1 MARFTYTAE
10 KNDGEVYKGSADARD
25 RFELYETIRKEGA
38 HLLRLEESGGGSSFF
53 SMDELNRRFGRIPT
67 QEKILFARNMGSM
80 LQAGLPLSRV
90 LAVIERQTKNL
101 KFKAMIGEISGDVRH
116 GLTLHDALQ
125 KHVQTFSQLMVAMV
139 RAGEEGGD
147 LATALM
153 TTSDQLERSNELK
166 KKIRGAMIY
175 PSIILVAIFVIAAV
189 MMVTV
194 IPTLSKTFEE
204 MHATLPLSTQ
214 FVVGTSN
221 FIITH
226 VFLSAGILM
235 AVIAFFY
242 TLLRLKSTKRARDF
256 MFLNMPLIK
265 ESVREVNA
273 AYTSRT
279 LATLISAGVD
289 VLTALDISSEVV
301 QNTYFREVLKEAQK
315 KVTQGEPLSST
326 FMKHEDLYPAF
337 VGEMMAVGEET
348 GKTGEMLMRLAK
360 YYEEEVDRKMK
371 NMSTIIEP
379 ILMLFIGTGVGF
391 FAVSM
396 ITPIYQISQHVQ

>member
-1 MARFTYTAE
+1 MARFNYTAE
-10 KNDGEVYKGSADARD
+10 KNDGEIYKGTAEAKD
-25 RFELYETIRKEGA
+25 RFDMYEMIRREGG
-38 HLLRLEESGGGSSFF
+38 HLLRLEESKGGLDFL
-53 SMDELNRRFGRIPT
+53 SMDGLNRRFGRIPM

-90 LAVIERQTKNL
+90 LAVIERQTKNVRL
-101 KFKAMIGEISGDVRH
+101 RDVVAEIAQDVHH

-125 KHVQTFSQLMVAMV
+125 KHVEIFSGLMVAMV

-147 LATALM
+147 LASALI
-153 TTSDQLERSNELK
+153 TTSEQLERASELK

-175 PSIILVAIFVIAAV
+175 PSIILIAIFVIAGV

-204 MHATLPLSTQ
+204 MNATLPLSTQ
-214 FVVGTSN
+214 VVVGTSN
-221 FIITH
+221 FITSHI
-226 VFLSAGILM
+226 FLSAGILV

-242 TLLRLKSTKRARDF
+242 VLLRMQATKRTRDYI
-256 MFLNMPLIK
+256 FLNMPFIK
-265 ESVREVNA
+265 QSVREVNA

-279 LATLISAGVD
+279 LATLVSAGVD
-289 VLTALDISSEVV
+289 VLTALDITGEVV

-315 KVTQGEPLSST
+315 KVTGGEPLSVT

-348 GKTGEMLMRLAK
+348 GKTGEMLLRLAK

-379 ILMLFIGTGVGF
+379 VLMLFIGTGVGF